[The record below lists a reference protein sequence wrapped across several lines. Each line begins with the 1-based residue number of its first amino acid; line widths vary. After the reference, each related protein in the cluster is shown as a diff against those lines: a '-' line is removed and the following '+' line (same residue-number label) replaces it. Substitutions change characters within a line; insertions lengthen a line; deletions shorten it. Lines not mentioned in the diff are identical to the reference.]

1 MTLALLWEEYR
12 GGTGAR
18 DGFGYSW
25 FVTCTANGS
34 AA

>member
-12 GGTGAR
+12 GGTGAGTDSGIR
-18 DGFGYSW
+18 GS
-25 FVTCTANGS
+25 VTCTANGS